1 MLARFMGGTPLSAIE
16 IEMQLIPDFKPRGGG
31 TFRKH
36 EIYVSTPSIPYE
48 ELLRLFI
55 REVQFRTFATR
66 IEKLLRNHE
75 ANQMFFR
82 NAEHKKRFEDIC
94 KSGLLPKLEE
104 SNGYAAAIFLL
115 SADTFVW
122 SKVKDC
128 VNNQCIHFEN
138 IHIYGVDLDGYA
150 ILRMSKGLYYGKTYI
165 TVSELSD
172 PELIN
177 DKLLRLIINAFLVRR
192 YGINVL

>member
-1 MLARFMGGTPLSAIE
+1 MLARFMSGTPLSAIE
-16 IEMQLIPDFKPRGGG
+16 IEMQLIPGFKPRGGG

-36 EIYVSTPSIPYE
+36 EIYASTPNIPYE
-48 ELLRLFI
+48 ELLRPFI
-55 REVQFRTFATR
+55 KEVQFRTFATR

-75 ANQMFFR
+75 ANQMLFG

-94 KSGLLPKLEE
+94 KSCLLPKLEE
-104 SNGYAAAIFLL
+104 SNGYAAAIFML
-115 SADTFVW
+115 SADAFVW
-122 SKVKDC
+122 GKAKNC
-128 VNNQCIHFEN
+128 VNNQCIYFEN
-138 IHIYGVDLDGYA
+138 IRIHGVDLDGYA
-150 ILRMSKGLYYGKTYI
+150 ILRMSKELYSGKTYI

-177 DKLLRLIINAFLVRR
+177 DKVLRLIINAFLVRR